1 MRWYSK
7 SNRTLTS
14 PDVVF
19 FRDESGSSRIPL
31 FVQKNNDEGIEFYY
45 ISDVTVNRL
54 TVTQKSMSDG
64 KPVVQ
69 IDLDLTYPV
78 DDAIFRYIVD

>member
-1 MRWYSK
+1 MLNSDVKLIDNIISK
-7 SNRTLTS
+7 SYA
-14 PDVVF
+14 
-19 FRDESGSSRIPL
+19 DEIE
-31 FVQKNNDEGIEFYY
+31 NDILHSKFPFYY
-45 ISDVTVNRL
+45 ISDVTVNGS